1 MARRG
6 YVYIMTNRPD
16 GTLYVGVTSNLLQ
29 RVTAHRNGV
38 GSRFVQKYQLYQLVY
53 VEAHDDIQDAL
64 VREKRLKR
72 WRRAWKVELVES
84 LNPTWRDLYDDIC
97 ENPVA
102 WS

>member
-16 GTLYVGVTSNLLQ
+16 GTLYVGVTSNLLR
-29 RVTAHRNGV
+29 RVSAHRDGV
-38 GSRFVQKYQLYQLVY
+38 GSRFVQKYQLYHLVY
-53 VEAHDDIQDAL
+53 VEPHDDIQDAL
-64 VREKRLKR
+64 AREKRLKR
-72 WRRAWKVELVES
+72 WRRAWKVELIES

-97 ENPVA
+97 ADPVA